1 MQTHGTVVDDCPKHL
16 SNGKSTH
23 SIITEDGS
31 LTIPL
36 NSHGIMSYFNV
47 RTSSTK
53 ELEECHT
60 VNLTSEFVEWEPY
73 SPTFEEEERVY
84 NCNNE
89 YGVLKQIASINE
101 EYNEIMDTLLRK
113 NSIKSTVTAR
123 KNLFVNEETL
133 AKRWAVGI
141 KIAHETIKATSQN
154 FVRNAVHPIERRFQ
168 TKNTHLR
175 YNHLKCRFYSDK
187 FFSGVK
193 SVNGNT
199 CSQLFVTDFGYCK
212 FTPMKNK
219 ADANLALQ
227 ELIRDVGIPEHVHT
241 DGAKEMT
248 EGAWKRIYGEA
259 GIKMSQTEKGL
270 PWQNRKEDEIRE
282 INWHARRLMDR
293 TKSTHNCGTFV

>member
-141 KIAHETIKATSQN
+141 KIAHGTIKATSPHL
-154 FVRNAVHPIERRFQ
+154 VRNAVHPIERRFR

-175 YNHLKCRFYSDK
+175 YNHLKCRFYSDA

-199 CSQLFVTDFGYCK
+199 CSQLFVTDFW
-212 FTPMKNK
+212 
-219 ADANLALQ
+219 LL
-227 ELIRDVGIPEHVHT
+227 
-241 DGAKEMT
+241 
-248 EGAWKRIYGEA
+248 
-259 GIKMSQTEKGL
+259 
-270 PWQNRKEDEIRE
+270 
-282 INWHARRLMDR
+282 
-293 TKSTHNCGTFV
+293 